1 LARLDQ
7 FRPGTRATQGSMSE
21 VSGHGW
27 PAALPKHQGWVDKIS
42 QSRHSWWAREKAR
55 SPVGVSRDYN
65 EYNVKH
71 DLPTRE
77 TPTPDKMQNERVDA
91 GGKWAATWS
100 GNAHRVYSNCRGV
113 VSSML
118 VRRRRIGPSA
128 PSAPSA
134 PSDANGSK
142 PHRETTDACSA
153 SPLKPARAG
162 RSAAFFAVHFGDL
175 PGEEPAADAFEYV
188 CPITAAHSDANGS
201 KPHREA
207 TDAFSAS
214 PLKPAHAR
222 PFVSGFALAWGVGD
236 LPRSELAADALDEY
250 VCPITA
256 EIMSDPV
263 CTMDGITY
271 ERITAWSNGPSW
283 QCPSSA
289 ASCASSGRAWRGSGQ
304 LGNSSQAR
312 ARASHTG
319 IPARSQQLPHLLK
332 PVASEGAQYHYL

>member
-1 LARLDQ
+1 MAGLLLYQNIR
-7 FRPGTRATQGSMSE
+7 GGWTR
-21 VSGHGW
+21 
-27 PAALPKHQGWVDKIS
+27 
-42 QSRHSWWAREKAR
+42 SR
-55 SPVGVSRDYN
+55 SRD
-65 EYNVKH
+65 
-71 DLPTRE
+71 T
-77 TPTPDKMQNERVDA
+77 A
-91 GGKWAATWS
+91 GGRARKH
-100 GNAHRVYSNCRGV
+100 AHRWVSHGTTTSTTSSTTCLLGRHPPRTRCRTSVWMRAASGPPLGAETRIVYTRTAVASSRACLCAGV
-113 VSSML
+113 A
-118 VRRRRIGPSA
+118 SA
-128 PSAPSA
+128 PP
-134 PSDANGSK
+134 PPPPPP